1 MGQEAT
7 EPLRTES
14 CRGRGG
20 TGLHLHLLVSS
31 QPVPRC
37 WASLGGAMD
46 REAGVVSRSS
56 LAAWAPDAQVRV
68 GEGDVGGT
76 MGSVA
81 PAQGTLLLLALFS
94 SP

>member
-1 MGQEAT
+1 
-7 EPLRTES
+7 
-14 CRGRGG
+14 
-20 TGLHLHLLVSS
+20 
-31 QPVPRC
+31 
-37 WASLGGAMD
+37 MD

-81 PAQGTLLLLALFS
+81 PAQGALLLLALFS

>member
-1 MGQEAT
+1 
-7 EPLRTES
+7 
-14 CRGRGG
+14 
-20 TGLHLHLLVSS
+20 
-31 QPVPRC
+31 
-37 WASLGGAMD
+37 MD
-46 REAGVVSRSS
+46 REAGVVSRRP